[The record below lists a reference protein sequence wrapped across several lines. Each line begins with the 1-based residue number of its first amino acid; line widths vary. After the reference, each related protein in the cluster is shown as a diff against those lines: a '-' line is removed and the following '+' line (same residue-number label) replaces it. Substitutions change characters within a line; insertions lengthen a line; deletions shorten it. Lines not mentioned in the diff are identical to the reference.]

1 MKKKILIA
9 LLVIFVAIQF
19 IRPAQNKGQAETPQ
33 DVTHFVNVPT
43 DVMHVLKTSCYDCHS
58 NNTNYPWYSNINP
71 VGMWLANH
79 IEEGKDE
86 LNFSEFGQYDKKK
99 MDHKLEEVEEMV
111 KEDHMPIPAYVAMH
125 TDAKLSEKQKAMLI
139 EWVKTERQKLGVAS
153 AE

>member
-9 LLVIFVAIQF
+9 LLFIFVAIQF

-33 DVTHFVNVPT
+33 DVTHFVNVPA
-43 DVMHVLKTSCYDCHS
+43 DVMHILKTSCYDCHS
-58 NNTNYPWYSNINP
+58 NNTRYPWYAHVNP
-71 VGMWLANH
+71 VGLWLQNH

-86 LNFSEFGQYDKKK
+86 LNFSDFAQYDKKK

-111 KEDHMPIPAYVAMH
+111 QDGHMPLPAYLSMH
-125 TDAKLSEKQKAMLI
+125 TDAKLSEDQKNVLI
-139 EWVKTERQKLGVAS
+139 NWVKTERQKLGVT